1 MGWQDRDYSRGQSYG
16 SNPLMWLVSGSVPL
30 FVAFGI
36 RVRAHASMVVFIA
49 ITLLF
54 SETEFGLGARNAVV
68 SMTILFGSVLL
79 HEFGHC
85 FAARRVGGHAEEI
98 LMWPLGGLASV
109 DPPRRPLPS
118 FITTAAGP
126 SVNLVI
132 CILTGTAIAVLN
144 RTASAVPWFPVRYG
158 LTSYIPHDR
167 TTYYLWWIFLVNYA
181 LLLFNLLMVFYPF
194 DGGRMVQEILWAIFG
209 YYKSM
214 RFAVVTGMV
223 GAVLV
228 AMIGIATWN
237 LMLVLIAVFGFMACA
252 QQRRMLLEA
261 GPYGFDEV
269 DYGQSLYDAPRQ
281 RKTSLR
287 AKKRMQRQAMRLHA
301 ERHKIDRILAKVSAK
316 GMHSLTWWEKR
327 TLRKGTERMK

>member
-1 MGWQDRDYSRGQSYG
+1 VGWQDRDYSRGQSYG
-16 SNPLMWLVSGSVPL
+16 ANPLMWLVSGSVPL

-36 RVRAHASMVVFIA
+36 RVRAHASLIIFIA
-49 ITLLF
+49 ITLLL
-54 SETEFGLGARNAVV
+54 SDLGARNAIV

-85 FAARRVGGHAEEI
+85 FAARWVGGHAEDI

-126 SVNLVI
+126 AVNLVI

-144 RTASAVPWFPVRYG
+144 RSASAVPWFPVRRG
-158 LTSYIPHDR
+158 LTTYVPHDW

-181 LLLFNLLMVFYPF
+181 LLVFNLLMVFYPF

-228 AMIGIATWN
+228 AMIGFAAWN
-237 LMLVLIAVFGFMACA
+237 LMLVLIAAFGFMACL

-261 GPYGFDEV
+261 GPYGFDDV
-269 DYGQSLYDAPRQ
+269 DYGQSLFDAPKQ
-281 RKTSLR
+281 RRTSLR
-287 AKKRMQRQAMRLHA
+287 AKKRMQRQAIRLHA

-327 TLRKGTERMK
+327 TLRKGTERMR

>member
-1 MGWQDRDYSRGQSYG
+1 
-16 SNPLMWLVSGSVPL
+16 MWLVSGSVPL

-36 RVRAHASMVVFIA
+36 RVRAHASLIVFIV
-49 ITLLF
+49 ITLLL
-54 SETEFGLGARNAVV
+54 SDIGAQNAVV

-85 FAARRVGGHAEEI
+85 FAARWVGGHAEEI

-109 DPPRRPLPS
+109 DPPHRPLPS

-126 SVNLVI
+126 AVNLVI

-144 RTASAVPWFPVRYG
+144 RSAYAVPWFPVQRG
-158 LTSYIPHDR
+158 LRSYIPHDW
-167 TTYYLWWIFLVNYA
+167 TTYYLWWIFLINYA
-181 LLLFNLLMVFYPF
+181 LMLFNLLMVFYPF
-194 DGGRMVQEILWAIFG
+194 DGGRMVQEILWAIYG

-228 AMIGIATWN
+228 AMIGIATWSF
-237 LMLVLIAVFGFMACA
+237 MLVLIAIFGFVACL

-269 DYGQSLYDAPRQ
+269 D
-281 RKTSLR
+281 
-287 AKKRMQRQAMRLHA
+287 
-301 ERHKIDRILAKVSAK
+301 
-316 GMHSLTWWEKR
+316 
-327 TLRKGTERMK
+327 